1 MAAANNSK
9 YMIDSN
15 RKLALQLNILAAIPE
30 KMLPITNPT
39 GFPALKH
46 ANALF
51 FLCDGTSYA
60 APRIPTASGTAAA
73 DQRPRSP
80 QKMSRY
86 IAFVAKLA
94 IKLDIENAPM
104 LKIRSERRPKVSAT
118 FAKNRRNDPEL
129 RLQKY

>member
-1 MAAANNSK
+1 
-9 YMIDSN
+9 MIDN
-15 RKLALQLNILAAIPE
+15 NQKLALQLNIFAAIPE

-46 ANALF
+46 ANARF

-60 APRIPTASGTAAA
+60 APRIPTAGGTAAA
-73 DQRPRSP
+73 EKRPSSP
-80 QKMSRY
+80 QNMSRY
-86 IAFVAKLA
+86 IAFLAKPA

-118 FAKNRRNDPEL
+118 FAKNRRNAPEL
-129 RLQKY
+129 SLLEY